1 MRIRTNIII
10 EEKILARID
19 ALAGERIKRAA
30 TIEKALLE
38 FIAREEAKAPAVVEV
53 EMVDKKAGAKR
64 R

>member
-38 FIAREEAKAPAVVEV
+38 FIAREEKKAPVIVDVEI
-53 EMVDKKAGAKR
+53 VDKKAGAKR